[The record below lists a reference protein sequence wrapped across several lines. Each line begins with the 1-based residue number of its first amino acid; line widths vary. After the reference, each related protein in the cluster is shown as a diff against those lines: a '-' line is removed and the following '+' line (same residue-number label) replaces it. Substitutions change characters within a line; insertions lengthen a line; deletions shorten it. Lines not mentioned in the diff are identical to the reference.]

1 MNKFSGETL
10 SLNQFEEMVFDY
22 GCFGYEMVDYEDFT
36 ENQKQIIAS
45 AWKEAIETEMD
56 ESVPDEYR
64 QETYKVIDSYFDD
77 FCGRIKIK

>member
-10 SLNQFEEMVFDY
+10 GLNQFEEMVFNY
-22 GCFGYEMVDYEDFT
+22 GCFGDEMIDYEGFT
-36 ENQKQIIAS
+36 ENQKQIIAL

-56 ESVPDEYR
+56 EGIPDEDEYC

-77 FCGRIKIK
+77 FVKG